1 MKERKNIDRLFQE
14 KFKDFEQIP
23 DPVVWENIE
32 HALLQKKKRRVI
44 PIWWKLAGAAAI
56 LIPMIFGLQLL
67 FTNNSGTSLP
77 VSGNES
83 ENGMVAKPSA
93 KPNTTE
99 TENPNDQDPNDENNP
114 ANKTNGSA
122 SSNEA
127 VAKAAGAEDK
137 ASENAQGTKPTNAST
152 LNRATTANENAV
164 ANSEEHGTKVKRN
177 GTVKKTRNT
186 DIISQN
192 NRSENAVATA
202 GTTRKPK
209 SKKLR
214 QNAVNTTPSSTAVAL
229 QNSVN
234 NQTNNAANNPN
245 SNTAIPELKPLDKD
259 PLVYA
264 LPDTNKGANNAT
276 TVSKTADKPEDTAT
290 ENAVAAVTETNPL
303 EQLLQQQTE
312 KTDTKTAEAKR
323 EKWQITPNVAPIYF
337 NSASNGSPIHT
348 AFATNDKS
356 FDRSMSVG
364 INVNYAI
371 NKRFAI
377 RTGVNKFQLG
387 YETNEV
393 AFIAALEPQVFE
405 TTTVT
410 PAARGVAVVNRSQ
423 MEMGAL
429 AVDAAM
435 QQSTLGFMNQEFG
448 YFEVP
453 LEMSYKVL
461 DTKFGI
467 NVIGGV
473 STLFLSENSVSLRSD
488 SFSTSLGEA
497 TNLNDVHFSSNI
509 GLGFQYRFFKNFELN
524 FEPMFKYQINTFSR
538 DAGNFRPYFIALYS
552 GISYRF

>member
-44 PIWWKLAGAAAI
+44 PIWWKLAGTAAI

-99 TENPNDQDPNDENNP
+99 TENPNDQDPNDENS
-114 ANKTNGSA
+114 AANGSNNP

-127 VAKAAGAEDK
+127 VAKAAEAENK
-137 ASENAQGTKPTNAST
+137 SSENTKEVRPRNASTSNRTTTASENAVAS
-152 LNRATTANENAV
+152 
-164 ANSEEHGTKVKRN
+164 SEEHGTNGKRS

-186 DIISQN
+186 DVNSQN
-192 NRSENAVATA
+192 KRSENAVATA
-202 GTTRKPK
+202 GTTQKPI

-214 QNAVNTTPSSTAVAL
+214 QNAVNTTQSSTAVAL

-234 NQTNNAANNPN
+234 SQTKNAANNPN
-245 SNTAIPELKPLDKD
+245 SNTAISELKPLDKD

-276 TVSKTADKPEDTAT
+276 TAAKNADKPVDTTT
-290 ENAVAAVTETNPL
+290 ENAEVAVAETNPL
-303 EQLLQQQTE
+303 EQLLQQQIE
-312 KTDTKTAEAKR
+312 KTETKTADAKL
-323 EKWQITPNVAPIYF
+323 EKWQVTPNVAPVYF
-337 NSASNGSPIHT
+337 NSAGNGSPIHS
-348 AFATNDKS
+348 AFAGNDKTY
-356 FDRSMSVG
+356 DRSMSVG
-364 INVNYAI
+364 INVNYAV

-377 RTGVNKFQLG
+377 RTGVNKLQLG

-393 AFIAALEPQVFE
+393 AFIASLEGQVFE
-405 TTTVT
+405 TTAVT
-410 PAARGVAVVNRSQ
+410 PAARGVTVVNQSQ
-423 MEMGAL
+423 MATGALSVDASLQQTSMGA
-429 AVDAAM
+429 
-435 QQSTLGFMNQEFG
+435 MNQEFG

>member
-14 KFKDFEQIP
+14 KFKDFEQVP

-56 LIPMIFGLQLL
+56 LIPMIFGLQVL
-67 FTNNSGTSLP
+67 FTNNSSTSMP
-77 VSGNES
+77 VSGKES
-83 ENGMVAKPSA
+83 ESGMVAKPAA

-99 TENPNDQDPNDENNP
+99 TENSNVQNPNDENNT
-114 ANKTNGSA
+114 TNGKNNLP

-127 VAKAAGAEDK
+127 VATAADSENK
-137 ASENAQGTKPTNAST
+137 SSENAQGTKPRNAST
-152 LNRATTANENAV
+152 SNRTTTSAENALASSEKQGTKGKRNGSIKKAGNTDLHIQNSANENAV
-164 ANSEEHGTKVKRN
+164 AAAG
-177 GTVKKTRNT
+177 
-186 DIISQN
+186 
-192 NRSENAVATA
+192 ATN
-202 GTTRKPK
+202 KPK

-214 QNAVNTTPSSTAVAL
+214 QNAVNATQSSSAVAL
-229 QNSVN
+229 QNAVN
-234 NQTNNAANNPN
+234 GQMKNAANNSN
-245 SNTAIPELKPLDKD
+245 SNTAVPELKPLDKD
-259 PLVYA
+259 PLVYV
-264 LPDTNKGANNAT
+264 LPETSNGANNANKDT
-276 TVSKTADKPEDTAT
+276 KIVEKPAETAT
-290 ENAVAAVTETNPL
+290 ENAVAAVPETNPL

-312 KTDTKTAEAKR
+312 KTETKTAEAKR

-348 AFATNDKS
+348 AFASNDKS
-356 FDRSMSVG
+356 YDRSMSVG

-371 NKRFAI
+371 NKRIAI

-405 TTTVT
+405 TTTVS

-423 MEMGAL
+423 MDTGAL

-435 QQSTLGFMNQEFG
+435 QQSTMGFMNQEFG

-461 DTKFGI
+461 DSKFGI
-467 NVIGGV
+467 NVIGGL
-473 STLFLSENSVSLRSD
+473 STLFLAENNVSLRSD

>member
-44 PIWWKLAGAAAI
+44 PIWWKFAGVAAI

-67 FTNNSGTSLP
+67 FTNNSDASLP
-77 VSGNES
+77 VSGTDS
-83 ENGMVAKPSA
+83 ENGMVVKPAAKE
-93 KPNTTE
+93 NTTE
-99 TENPNDQDPNDENNP
+99 TENSNAENNK
-114 ANKTNGSA
+114 ANEKNNRP

-127 VAKAAGAEDK
+127 VATAADAENK
-137 ASENAQGTKPTNAST
+137 SSENAQGTKPKNTSTSNRTTTSIENAVVSSEKQGAKEKRNGIKKAGNT
-152 LNRATTANENAV
+152 DLNSQNNRNENAV
-164 ANSEEHGTKVKRN
+164 AVAA
-177 GTVKKTRNT
+177 VTR
-186 DIISQN
+186 
-192 NRSENAVATA
+192 R
-202 GTTRKPK
+202 PK

-214 QNAVNTTPSSTAVAL
+214 QNAVKATQSSTAIAL
-229 QNSVN
+229 QNSGN
-234 NQTNNAANNPN
+234 SPMKNAANNSNN
-245 SNTAIPELKPLDKD
+245 STAVPELKPIDKD

-264 LPDTNKGANNAT
+264 LPETNSVANNAT
-276 TVSKTADKPEDTAT
+276 AVTKTADKPTDTAT
-290 ENAVAAVTETNPL
+290 ENAVAAITETNPL
-303 EQLLQQQTE
+303 EQLLQQQIE
-312 KTDTKTAEAKR
+312 KTETKTAEAKL
-323 EKWQITPNVAPIYF
+323 EKWQVTPNVAPVYF
-337 NSASNGSPIHT
+337 NSAGNGSPIHS
-348 AFATNDKS
+348 AFAGNDKTY
-356 FDRSMSVG
+356 DRSMSVG
-364 INVNYAI
+364 INVNYAV

-377 RTGVNKFQLG
+377 RTGVNKLQLG

-393 AFIAALEPQVFE
+393 AFIASLDPQVFE
-405 TTTVT
+405 TTAVT
-410 PAARGVAVVNRSQ
+410 PAARGVTVVNQSQ
-423 MEMGAL
+423 MATGALSVDASLQQTSMGA
-429 AVDAAM
+429 
-435 QQSTLGFMNQEFG
+435 MNQEFG

>member
-83 ENGMVAKPSA
+83 EKGMVAKPSA

-177 GTVKKTRNT
+177 GTIKKTRNT

-234 NQTNNAANNPN
+234 NQTNNAAKNPN
-245 SNTAIPELKPLDKD
+245 SNTAISELKPLEKD

-276 TVSKTADKPEDTAT
+276 TVTKTADKAEDTAT

-435 QQSTLGFMNQEFG
+435 QQSTMGFMNQEFG

-461 DTKFGI
+461 DSKFGI
-467 NVIGGV
+467 NVIGGL
-473 STLFLSENSVSLRSD
+473 STLFLAENNVSLRSD

>member
-461 DTKFGI
+461 DSKFGI
-467 NVIGGV
+467 NVIGGL
-473 STLFLSENSVSLRSD
+473 STLFLAENNVSLRSD

>member
-14 KFKDFEQIP
+14 KFKDFEQVP

-67 FTNNSGTSLP
+67 FTNNSSTSLP

-93 KPNTTE
+93 KPDTTE
-99 TENPNDQDPNDENNP
+99 TQNPNEQNPNDENSAANGNNNP
-114 ANKTNGSA
+114 
-122 SSNEA
+122 SSSEA
-127 VAKAAGAEDK
+127 VATAAGAENK

-152 LNRATTANENAV
+152 SNRTTTANENAV
-164 ANSEEHGTKVKRN
+164 ASSEELGTKVKRN
-177 GTVKKTRNT
+177 STVKKTKNT
-186 DIISQN
+186 DINSQN

-214 QNAVNTTPSSTAVAL
+214 QNAVNTTQSSTAVAL

-264 LPDTNKGANNAT
+264 LPETSNGANNANT
-276 TVSKTADKPEDTAT
+276 DTKTVGKPVETVT
-290 ENAVAAVTETNPL
+290 ENAVAAVPETNPL

-337 NSASNGSPIHT
+337 NSAGNGSPIHT

-356 FDRSMSVG
+356 YDRSMSVG

-423 MEMGAL
+423 METGAL

-435 QQSTLGFMNQEFG
+435 QQSTMGFMNQEFG

-461 DTKFGI
+461 DSKFGI
-467 NVIGGV
+467 NVIGGL
-473 STLFLSENSVSLRSD
+473 STLFLAENNVSLRSD

-538 DAGNFRPYFIALYS
+538 DAGNFRPYFVALYS